1 MYKGY
6 RLIEGTTSEIN
17 EMLTNV
23 YGLAV
28 NEYIIIHNLDDDST
42 KEMRY
47 DGTKLVSLVLP
58 SSKFIKGK
66 NPLQRCALDMLNNP
80 DIYVCGL
87 FGGYGSGKTF
97 LAMQM
102 ALYLVE
108 EKGHQSKIVGVREVL
123 GAGKEIGYLPGGK
136 EDKIGDFFSPLSQ
149 NLPGGEFQ
157 LERLK
162 AQGKLEVQVPFFMKG
177 QTYNDS
183 VMVVDEC
190 EDLTKKQIKL
200 IGTRAGENTRIFFSG
215 DFKQSELGEGKDT
228 ACVLMANELKG
239 NKHFACIYMEEDV
252 RGEASRMFAHLF
264 E

>member
-6 RLIEGTTSEIN
+6 RLIEGTTNEIN
-17 EMLTNV
+17 EMLANI
-23 YGLAV
+23 YGLVA
-28 NEYIIIHNLDDDST
+28 NEYIIIHNLDDDTT

-47 DGTKLVSLVLP
+47 DGSKLVSLVLP

-108 EKGHQSKIVGVREVL
+108 EKGHHSKIVGVREVL

-162 AQGKLEVQVPFFMKG
+162 TQGKLEVQVPFFMKG
-177 QTYNDS
+177 QTYNDA

-239 NKHFACIYMEEDV
+239 NKHFACVYMEEDV
-252 RGEASRMFAHLF
+252 RGEASRMFANLF

>member
-6 RLIEGTTSEIN
+6 RLIEGTTNEIN
-17 EMLTNV
+17 EMLANI
-23 YGLAV
+23 YGLVA

-47 DGTKLVSLVLP
+47 DGSKLVSLVLP

-108 EKGHQSKIVGVREVL
+108 EKGHHSKIVGVREVL

-162 AQGKLEVQVPFFMKG
+162 TQGKLEVQVPFFMKG
-177 QTYNDS
+177 QTYNDA

-239 NKHFACIYMEEDV
+239 NKHFACVYMEEDV
-252 RGEASRMFAHLF
+252 RGEASRMFANLF